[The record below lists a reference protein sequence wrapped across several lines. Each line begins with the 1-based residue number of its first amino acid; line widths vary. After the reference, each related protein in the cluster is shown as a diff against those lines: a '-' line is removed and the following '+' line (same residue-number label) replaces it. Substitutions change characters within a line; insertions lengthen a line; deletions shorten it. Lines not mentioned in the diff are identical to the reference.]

1 MCSSCNLGIFGM
13 CFVKRIPVVLY
24 KSLCFLM
31 SIHISM
37 SVSRFTDS
45 NRGRLQT
52 IAWAAMGVRS
62 LRGAELLDLHETAKI
77 L

>member
-1 MCSSCNLGIFGM
+1 MFCKENSGSSIQIIMLSHVNPYL
-13 CFVKRIPVVLY
+13 
-24 KSLCFLM
+24 SA
-31 SIHISM
+31 
-37 SVSRFTDS
+37 SRFTDS

-62 LRGAELLDLHETAKI
+62 LRGAELLDLHETAKV